1 MDFYFYKVFNLIL
14 QSAKIITI
22 FSANDFIKISM
33 PMIAYIIVSTALNG
47 VTMSIIATR
56 NSGFIKAYFYASGS
70 RWAIYWANL
79 LVQLLIVIFENIIFT
94 LALMLLY
101 KYYSAALLIYLTLM
115 TLISFPIVSLGFNIL
130 FLFPIRQSSLSILS
144 TSLLLGFL
152 VLFNIS
158 IPNYFEVIK
167 IINPYVFISSILR
180 ILVMPDFSS
189 FINIGI
195 TSFIY
200 IFLGILGYQLFKLQ
214 NRGLEN

>member
-1 MDFYFYKVFNLIL
+1 
-14 QSAKIITI
+14 
-22 FSANDFIKISM
+22 M

>member
-1 MDFYFYKVFNLIL
+1 
-14 QSAKIITI
+14 
-22 FSANDFIKISM
+22 
-33 PMIAYIIVSTALNG
+33 
-47 VTMSIIATR
+47 
-56 NSGFIKAYFYASGS
+56 
-70 RWAIYWANL
+70 
-79 LVQLLIVIFENIIFT
+79 
-94 LALMLLY
+94 
-101 KYYSAALLIYLTLM
+101 M